1 MCKFL
6 LGKQRTKN
14 EKRKEKIEE
23 SKVKEIKGSKLY
35 LRMLMTEFIFENCFL
50 AEGGKAVQETFTSL
64 SVKLVDGSEGE
75 KSIASA
81 KSFFL
86 SSGVN
91 TPL

>member
-1 MCKFL
+1 M
-6 LGKQRTKN
+6 KN
-14 EKRKEKIEE
+14 DKEKRKREKRKRYKASI
-23 SKVKEIKGSKLY
+23 VY